1 MTMCFNLNHYICI
14 ASAGRAMSTAGYS
27 LLLHNLQPV
36 AFSFDVL
43 WIFPLEFS
51 KFTPPS
57 QCHGSRKEAPG
68 IGGTQ
73 TQSQKSA
80 VFSGVE
86 KQHSQWSLSCALSAW
101 KWGAISLQFR
111 VQSEGNRAA
120 QGGER
125 KGEERERKTEE
136 IAIGG
141 NGRYRD
147 GWRKGQRKATPR
159 RGRWHSASL
168 GVTVSLCYTSPRLC
182 PNFRKKPWLCLN
194 FRKKPWLSNA
204 Y

>member
-1 MTMCFNLNHYICI
+1 MTVCFNLNHYICI

-136 IAIGG
+136 IS
-141 NGRYRD
+141 N
-147 GWRKGQRKATPR
+147 WRKWKVQGWLEKRT
-159 RGRWHSASL
+159 
-168 GVTVSLCYTSPRLC
+168 
-182 PNFRKKPWLCLN
+182 KKGDPTAREMTQCIAWCDCVPVLH
-194 FRKKPWLSNA
+194 KPKTLPQFQKETLTLPQFQKETLTF
-204 Y
+204 